1 MAVMLMLA
9 LIPVQLIN
17 FTRSFKKSQRLHL
30 AIARNAW
37 PRRGFQSTSLFLSV
51 AAAGITSYSFLLPA
65 AGAYRVLL
73 RQGLTVAGRS
83 PGARFI
89 FCQHLKSTCFIWS
102 ARAQLCQCVQS
113 VSDRER
119 IWRDATVAPRPQTRE

>member
-17 FTRSFKKSQRLHL
+17 FTRSSRKSQRLHL

-51 AAAGITSYSFLLPA
+51 AAAAAAITSYSFLLAP

-89 FCQHLKSTCFIWS
+89 FC
-102 ARAQLCQCVQS
+102 
-113 VSDRER
+113 
-119 IWRDATVAPRPQTRE
+119 